1 MWAAI
6 QKRKTLKEA
15 PALYGRDLV
24 DAGDVLVAGG
34 GGDVR
39 AVREARQQH
48 GLALVGRGTGQL
60 LTHEQRVRAQ
70 VVVEVEDAGVA
81 AVRLQTSAASASAA
95 AVLALALGLCG
106 SGAAVIACV
115 Q

>member
-1 MWAAI
+1 MKA
-6 QKRKTLKEA
+6 A
-15 PALYGRDLV
+15 PAFYGRDLV

-48 GLALVGRGTGQL
+48 GLALVGRRAGQL

-70 VVVEVEDAGVA
+70 VVVEVEDGRVA
-81 AVRLQTSAASASAA
+81 AVRLDVVHALVVARRRRRRVGV
-95 AVLALALGLCG
+95 AVRL
-106 SGAAVIACV
+106 
-115 Q
+115 QQRR